1 LGINFSTAISI
12 AYKISNSLN
21 GFNKKLN
28 GCVSLAL
35 SKFAC
40 QNWIKKKGFD
50 LFGTIMV
57 SAKVIPSGFPSK
69 KISITTI
76 SILISLLK
84 QG

>member
-1 LGINFSTAISI
+1 MSSINTFFKDLFFNKEVFCTYYGISSLKKNIGLGINFSTAISI

-40 QNWIKKKGFD
+40 
-50 LFGTIMV
+50 
-57 SAKVIPSGFPSK
+57 P
-69 KISITTI
+69 
-76 SILISLLK
+76 
-84 QG
+84 

>member
-1 LGINFSTAISI
+1 MSSINTFFKDLFFNKEVFCTYYGIFIFTQKNIGLGINFSTAISI

-40 QNWIKKKGFD
+40 PRTG
-50 LFGTIMV
+50 
-57 SAKVIPSGFPSK
+57 
-69 KISITTI
+69 
-76 SILISLLK
+76 
-84 QG
+84 

>member
-1 LGINFSTAISI
+1 
-12 AYKISNSLN
+12 
-21 GFNKKLN
+21 
-28 GCVSLAL
+28 VSLAL

-76 SILISLLK
+76 SILISLL
-84 QG
+84 